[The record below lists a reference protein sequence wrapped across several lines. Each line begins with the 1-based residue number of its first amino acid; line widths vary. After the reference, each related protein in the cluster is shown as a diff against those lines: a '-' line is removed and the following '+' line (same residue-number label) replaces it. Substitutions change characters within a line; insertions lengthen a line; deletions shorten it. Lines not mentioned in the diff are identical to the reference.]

1 MTGGLIQIASYGIQ
15 DIYLIGN
22 PQITFFKTVYKKHCN
37 FSMEYLEE
45 FFSSNKGKKD
55 EKYKIALDLLKLFKV
70 DGYAN
75 NYPHEISSG
84 EQQRVAIARAMAPNP
99 KILLMDDPFG
109 ALDHALKSEL
119 RDETKKIFK
128 DNGTTAIIV
137 SHDFDDAISMS
148 DHVLIIDDGLVAQ
161 EGSAKDLIPITR
173 NNSFKIA

>member
-1 MTGGLIQIASYGIQ
+1 
-15 DIYLIGN
+15 
-22 PQITFFKTVYKKHCN
+22 
-37 FSMEYLEE
+37 
-45 FFSSNKGKKD
+45 
-55 EKYKIALDLLKLFKV
+55 
-70 DGYAN
+70 
-75 NYPHEISSG
+75 
-84 EQQRVAIARAMAPNP
+84 MAPNP
-99 KILLMDDPFG
+99 KILLMDEPFG

-148 DHVLIIDDGLVAQ
+148 DHVLIIDDGLVVQ